1 MLYTLS
7 GEVTFDSML
16 ADDQYHIIENMAKH
30 HQGISSLYGGV
41 VVTRKQ
47 HVLKFIGNQKM
58 EGTRE
63 WVLLDKDVEAMAL
76 SNGNTMVLDKIP
88 HPTNSMKKKL
98 LEYNKMDRTAKKTY
112 EDDNELEFGSISLL
126 VILIY
131 TIAADRRTFYF

>member
-30 HQGISSLYGGV
+30 HQVIANMYGGV
-41 VVTRKQ
+41 VGTRKQ

-58 EGTRE
+58 KE

-76 SNGNTMVLDKIP
+76 SNGNTMVLDKIA